1 MKIQV
6 LSLAATVAG
15 MLGVAA
21 AEACDPPVRVVRK
34 TGVVLVQPCA
44 ADVVEVQTLL
54 RLQQPVHIRVVRCSD
69 ELAAAKAALAGAIAA
84 RDAAVA
90 AETVA
95 IDRVEAAACLLKTMS
110 RCIEINGC
118 VYTKDDIAAAVE
130 VLISRYHS
138 AKGTLAVA
146 GELVEQ
152 RTAELTQVEARVV
165 KWQRKEQELL
175 SQVASLR
182 SAREASAASV
192 QKAAA
197 AALASELTGM
207 LEKAP
212 TNVVIGVATSATETT
227 IETTTE
233 LQPETAGPAGPDAL
247 LHEVDQILQEKSGG

>member
-34 TGVVLVQPCA
+34 TGLVLVQPCA
-44 ADVVEVQTLL
+44 AEVVELQTLI
-54 RLQQPVHIRVVRCSD
+54 RLQQPVHTRVVRCCD
-69 ELAAAKAALAGAIAA
+69 ELVAAKAALAEAITA

-90 AETVA
+90 VESVA
-95 IDRVEAAACLLKTMS
+95 LERVEAAGCLLKTMS
-110 RCIEINGC
+110 RCVEINGC

-138 AKGTLAVA
+138 AKGILGTA
-146 GELVEQ
+146 GELVVQ
-152 RTAELTQVEARVV
+152 RTAELTEVEARVAR
-165 KWQRKEQELL
+165 WQRKEQELL

-182 SAREASAASV
+182 SAREASAALV

-197 AALASELTGM
+197 ATLASEVNGM
-207 LEKAP
+207 LDKAP
-212 TNVVIGVATSATETT
+212 TTVVIGVATSATETT
-227 IETTTE
+227 IETTAE
-233 LQPETAGPAGPDAL
+233 LQLETAGPAGPDAL